1 LKPVNFDTK
10 DFARYSELMNT
21 INGGVVTTNIKIS
34 HNVNEIV
41 INLNAPGISPG
52 SYNIVLNDNRL
63 FIYALYPNQDI
74 ESQLDDEGEMI
85 RAMPLFNKVFD
96 LPPFVDTGK
105 ISAEAVES
113 QLQVYLPYKDKGQ
126 IRPRKIDIRQ

>member
-1 LKPVNFDTK
+1 LKTENFDIK

-21 INGGVVTTNIKIS
+21 VNGGVVNTNIEIS

-41 INLNAPGISPG
+41 INLNAPGVNPD

-63 FIYALYPNQDI
+63 FIYALCPYP
-74 ESQLDDEGEMI
+74 EREALPKGEKI
-85 RAMPLFNKVFD
+85 PAMPLFNRIFD
-96 LPPFVDTGK
+96 VPSFVDPGK

-113 QLQVYLPYKDKGQ
+113 GLQVYLPYKDKGQ
-126 IRPRKIDIRQ
+126 IRPRKIDIRH